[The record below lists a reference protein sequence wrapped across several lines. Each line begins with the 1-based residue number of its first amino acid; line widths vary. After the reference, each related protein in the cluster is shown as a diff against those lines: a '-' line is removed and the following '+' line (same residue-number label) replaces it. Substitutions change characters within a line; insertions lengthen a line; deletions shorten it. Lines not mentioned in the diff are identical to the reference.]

1 MKLRVLLALGF
12 LAVAAFVPLVAW
24 FFKHTSDEMAAE
36 LDRLHGSSI
45 AMVTGASEMRL
56 ALQASQAAVP
66 ELIAERLRMGL
77 EVEPSHESEPLQL
90 TASAEVIEQSLDEFG
105 KRLQELRDLSESEP
119 PAAEAQ
125 PGRGGENGIDKW
137 LDRLERAE
145 IIHRERMERFV
156 HLARWHPTEELGQY
170 RADVLEPHYRDE
182 MLPLIRAYEKH
193 AEGDLSAKLQL
204 VYDTQLE
211 ANRRNLA
218 LAAVSLATALVLG
231 FLIARRI
238 LRPVAELEEAA
249 RRVAAGDLSER
260 VEVESNDEIGVLGRS
275 FNRMLDDLQATTVS
289 RSYLDEIIQSMNS
302 MLLVSDAEGRIRKV
316 NRVAE
321 EKLGRPQE
329 ELEGVPLADL
339 LIPAPGEEALARPLV
354 GEATLVGPAG
364 EPIPVE
370 CSESELRGRD
380 GALEGTVLL
389 AQDVSE
395 RKAADER
402 LRQSLE
408 EKEILLREIHHR
420 VKNNLQIVS
429 SLLSL
434 PESEG
439 GSSHLDRSM
448 RESRD
453 RIRSMALIHEQL
465 YRSDDLARVDFAEYV
480 ERLLDSLVRSH
491 GERGKAVEFE
501 VEVSSPPLELDRA
514 IPCGMIVN
522 ELVANALE
530 HAFPGAPG
538 RVRIAFE
545 NGRQGRLEVRDDGV
559 GLPDGFQAGATR
571 TLGLR
576 LVEALA
582 GQLGGE
588 LRLETEAG
596 TRATVTLRGSA
607 GEAEAQET

>member
-12 LAVAAFVPLVAW
+12 LAVASFVPLVAL
-24 FFKHTSDEMAAE
+24 FFKRTSDEMTIE

-45 AMVTGASEMRL
+45 AMVTGASDMRL
-56 ALQASQAAVP
+56 ALQVSQAAVP

-90 TASAEVIEQSLDEFG
+90 TASAEVIEESLDEFAE
-105 KRLQELRDLSESEP
+105 RLRELRELSESEALT
-119 PAAEAQ
+119 AAEL
-125 PGRGGENGIDKW
+125 GVRSEEEENGIEKW
-137 LDRLERAE
+137 LDRLGTAE
-145 IIHRERMERFV
+145 ILHRERMERFV
-156 HLARWHPTEELGQY
+156 HLARWHPTEELGEY
-170 RADVLEPHYRDE
+170 RADVLEPHYVEE

-193 AEGDLSAKLQL
+193 AEGDLAAKLQL
-204 VYDTQLE
+204 MYDTQLE

-218 LAAVSLATALVLG
+218 LAAASLATALVLG

-249 RRVAAGDLSER
+249 RRVASGDLSER
-260 VEVESNDEIGVLGRS
+260 VEVESNDEIGLLGRS
-275 FNRMLDDLQATTVS
+275 FNSMMDDLQATTVS
-289 RSYLDEIIQSMNS
+289 RSYLDEIIQSMSS

-321 EKLGRPQE
+321 EKLGRSQE
-329 ELEGVPLADL
+329 ELAGLPLDEL
-339 LIPAPGEEALARPLV
+339 LAPPPGAGELARPLH
-354 GEATLVGPAG
+354 GEAVLPGPDG

-380 GALEGTVLL
+380 GGLEGTVLL
-389 AQDVSE
+389 AQDISE
-395 RKAADER
+395 RKAADEKIR
-402 LRQSLE
+402 RSLE

-429 SLLSL
+429 SLLNL
-434 PESEG
+434 PESAG
-439 GSSHLDRSM
+439 DSARLDRSI

-491 GERGKAVEFE
+491 GEIGKAVEFE
-501 VEVSSPPLELDRA
+501 VDVASEPLELDRA

-530 HAFPGAPG
+530 HAFPEGAG
-538 RVRIAFE
+538 RVRIAFA

-559 GLPDGFQAGATR
+559 GLPEGFAAGG

-582 GQLGGE
+582 GQLGGD
-588 LRLETEAG
+588 LVLESDAG
-596 TRATVTLRGSA
+596 TRAVVTLRGES
-607 GEAEAQET
+607 EEREVKRS